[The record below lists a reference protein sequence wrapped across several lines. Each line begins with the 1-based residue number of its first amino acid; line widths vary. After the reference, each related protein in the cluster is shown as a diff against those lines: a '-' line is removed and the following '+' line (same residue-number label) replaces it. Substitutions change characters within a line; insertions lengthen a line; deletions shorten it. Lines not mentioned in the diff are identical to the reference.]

1 MFLQKSN
8 IFFNQKYIFRNKIK
22 LEKDNLN
29 KEINQ
34 FLYFRDEELTKLEK
48 EKLKY
53 ENNISISKSILNM
66 NEFIDLNIGGTYKIT
81 TSKQTLQKYPN
92 SLLSILFEDKSKL
105 QIYNNRIFID
115 RDGKTFMN
123 LLFYLRNNKIPY
135 FENEKD
141 KKNFFDELE
150 FWQIPYIN
158 KGKKKSIMTFD
169 INWCAQTLQIDSSL
183 IKLNKNNIQHGIVF
197 CKPCLDE
204 NNSYIEFKITIKI
217 PSKNKSNL
225 FIGVKKKKK
234 YDLSKLMSTFWKDSP
249 SSFYW
254 DVWNTKLIKTD
265 DKGCQVGSIC
275 GYGCHCQNNETYLGI
290 KYDASNKTLSFFK
303 NGINLGV
310 AFRNVPSGL
319 NPSLDIWFEEG
330 VVEIMKKADYEEQK
344 FL

>member
-1 MFLQKSN
+1 M
-8 IFFNQKYIFRNKIK
+8 
-22 LEKDNLN
+22 
-29 KEINQ
+29 
-34 FLYFRDEELTKLEK
+34 T
-48 EKLKY
+48 
-53 ENNISISKSILNM
+53 
-66 NEFIDLNIGGTYKIT
+66 EFIDLNIGGTYKIT

-115 RDGKTFMN
+115 RDGKSFMN

-141 KKNFFDELE
+141 KKNFYDELE
-150 FWQIPYIN
+150 FWKIPYIN
-158 KGKKKSIMTFD
+158 NGKKKSIMTFD

-197 CKPCLDE
+197 CKPTLDE
-204 NNSYIEFKITIKI
+204 NNSYIEFKITIKT
-217 PSKNKSNL
+217 PSKNKSHL
-225 FIGVKKKKK
+225 FIGVVDKKK
-234 YDLSKLMSTFWKDSP
+234 YDLSKLISTFWKDSP

-303 NGINLGV
+303 NGINLGI

>member
-1 MFLQKSN
+1 M
-8 IFFNQKYIFRNKIK
+8 
-22 LEKDNLN
+22 
-29 KEINQ
+29 
-34 FLYFRDEELTKLEK
+34 T
-48 EKLKY
+48 
-53 ENNISISKSILNM
+53 
-66 NEFIDLNIGGTYKIT
+66 EFIDLNIGGTYKIT

-92 SLLSILFEDKSKL
+92 SLLSLLFEDKSKL

-115 RDGKTFMN
+115 RDGKSFMN

-197 CKPCLDE
+197 CKPALDE
-204 NNSYIEFKITIKI
+204 NNSYIEFKITIKT
-217 PSKNKSNL
+217 PSKNKSHL
-225 FIGVKKKKK
+225 FIGVVDKKK
-234 YDLSKLMSTFWKDSP
+234 YDLSKLISTFWKDSP

-254 DVWNTKLIKTD
+254 DTWTTKLIKTD

-275 GYGCHCQNNETYLGI
+275 GYGCQCQSNETFLAM
-290 KYDASNKTLSFFK
+290 KYNYSDKTLTYFK
-303 NGINLGV
+303 NGVNLGV

-319 NPSLDIWFEEG
+319 TPSLDIWFEEG
-330 VVEIMKKADYEEQK
+330 YVEIMGKGDYEEVK